1 MRWLSIISL
10 LTLVSLPLDGV
21 NPSAGSTPEDADTA
35 SSELA
40 GTLDSIGSDSL
51 NNLMTYWAEAFRALH
66 PNVTLQIEGKGSST
80 APTALIEGTA
90 QIGPMS
96 RLMKA
101 TEINQFRARFG
112 YAPHAVSV
120 ALDTL
125 AIYVH
130 RHNPLEAISLRDLDG
145 LFSQNG
151 FSGNPA
157 IERWADLGIVAPWAS
172 RHITLYGRNSASG
185 TYGFFKSHVL
195 KGGDFRPTMN
205 EQPGSS
211 AVVQAV
217 ATDILGIGFS
227 GIGYRHSGVK
237 LLPVSRDGEDPVFPT
252 LDACLSGAYPIARL
266 LYIYVNKDPNHGMD
280 PLTREFLRFILSEAG
295 QKIVEE
301 DGYDPLPQEIALKN
315 LDSLNP

>member
-1 MRWLSIISL
+1 MRWSSISFFLMFGSFPLGGASSYIEASP
-10 LTLVSLPLDGV
+10 LVGMEV
-21 NPSAGSTPEDADTA
+21 
-35 SSELA
+35 SELA

-66 PNVTLQIEGKGSST
+66 PNVTIQIEGKGSST

-96 RLMKA
+96 RPMKA

-112 YAPHAVSV
+112 YDPHAVSV

-130 RHNPLEAISLRDLDG
+130 RNNPLEAISLRDLDG
-145 LFSQNG
+145 IFSQNG
-151 FSGNPA
+151 FSGA
-157 IERWADLGIVAPWAS
+157 RSIERWSDMGIVSPWAQ
-172 RHITLYGRNSASG
+172 RKIALYGRNSASG
-185 TYGFFKSHVL
+185 TYGFFKNLVL
-195 KGGDFRPTMN
+195 RGGDFRPTMN

-211 AVVQAV
+211 AVVEGV

-237 LLPVSRDGEDPVFPT
+237 LLPVSRDGEPPVLPT
-252 LDACLSGAYPIARL
+252 LEACLNGDYPIARL
-266 LYIYVNKDPNHGMD
+266 LYVYVNKSPTHGVDPIA
-280 PLTREFLRFILSEAG
+280 REFLRFILSEAG
-295 QKIVEE
+295 QTIVEE
-301 DGYDPLPQEIALKN
+301 DGYYPLPAEIVLKN